1 MAKFI
6 FIITTMNLANILYKL
21 TKLVKKSVVN
31 SIGEDN
37 LIEMD
42 NPDTGGEDFS
52 FFAKEVPSCF
62 MFLGCKSEK
71 NEDACILHNSR
82 FNCDEDC
89 IKTGIK
95 AIVNIVI
102 DYFK

>member
-1 MAKFI
+1 
-6 FIITTMNLANILYKL
+6 
-21 TKLVKKSVVN
+21 
-31 SIGEDN
+31 
-37 LIEMD
+37 
-42 NPDTGGEDFS
+42 
-52 FFAKEVPSCF
+52 

>member
-1 MAKFI
+1 
-6 FIITTMNLANILYKL
+6 MNDPKL

-42 NPDTGGEDFS
+42 NPDTGGEDFH
-52 FFAKEVPSCF
+52 SCKKRYLLVLC
-62 MFLGCKSEK
+62 FLGCKSEK
-71 NEDACILHNSR
+71 NEDACVLHNSR

>member
-1 MAKFI
+1 MTF
-6 FIITTMNLANILYKL
+6 NDPKL
-21 TKLVKKSVVN
+21 TKLVKKSLIN

-37 LIEMD
+37 LVEMD

-52 FFAKEVPSCF
+52 FFAREVPSCF

-71 NEDACILHNSR
+71 NQDTCILHNSK
-82 FNCDEDC
+82 FDCDEDC

-95 AIVNIVI
+95 AMVNIVI